1 MMLLVATTWP
11 FDCAADTEFT
21 EEEELVVGKVAEPDS
36 WLARGA
42 FGTPILFI
50 LSRTSI
56 VATGPVFMRR
66 REAWAITISPSA
78 HAQPEMHEAGGDD
91 RAECYKRSW
100 VGSQSR
106 ICLEGATTEGEKDS
120 NESTREVDD

>member
-1 MMLLVATTWP
+1 MLLVATTWP
-11 FDCAADTEFT
+11 FDCAADREFT
-21 EEEELVVGKVAEPDS
+21 DEEELVVGKVAELDS

-50 LSRTSI
+50 LSRTSM

-78 HAQPEMHEAGGDD
+78 QAQPEMHEAGGDD
-91 RAECYKRSW
+91 GAEYYGRGW

-106 ICLEGATTEGEKDS
+106 LCLEAVTTKGEKGGK
-120 NESTREVDD
+120 ESTRERR